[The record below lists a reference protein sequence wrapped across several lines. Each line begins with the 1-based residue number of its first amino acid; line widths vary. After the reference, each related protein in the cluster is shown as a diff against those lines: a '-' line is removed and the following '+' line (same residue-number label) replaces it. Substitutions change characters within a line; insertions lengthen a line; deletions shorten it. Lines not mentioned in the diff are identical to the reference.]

1 MIRGMNSGLHRLS
14 TIRGEVNTS
23 ANDEALKF
31 SFIIPTSGTF
41 KDSWLQNTIHYAF
54 YAYLNIG
61 CSLPLFFLHTM
72 SSTST
77 SALSARA

>member
-41 KDSWLQNTIHYAF
+41 KDSWLGFTAPEYYSLRFLCLLKSRLFATSFLPAHNVID
-54 YAYLNIG
+54 LN
-61 CSLPLFFLHTM
+61 F
-72 SSTST
+72 
-77 SALSARA
+77 